1 MKNRYRV
8 FSEHQP
14 KKANLWEEEV
24 FHRCYQKLKCYVF
37 CSVGFFSLQYLHPC
51 ICNTFGKSYWK
62 HSWWWLPGGRQ
73 SIVPK
78 LTQKAYSSDE
88 KNELKLLQ
96 GLFVPYTG
104 CPVCRVSGT
113 RSGLLS
119 PLWDPRSIKLTAPK
133 SHLPQVAA
141 VWHHIPFKLLKSP
154 RSDKCASCPLL
165 HTFGSFI
172 GLKSR
177 KICGCWNEKRC
188 FCCWAS

>member
-88 KNELKLLQ
+88 KNELKETVARIVCTIHRLSCLQ
-96 GLFVPYTG
+96 GVWNKIG
-104 CPVCRVSGT
+104 SA
-113 RSGLLS
+113 LS
-119 PLWDPRSIKLTAPK
+119 PLGPK
-133 SHLPQVAA
+133 INQAYSSQVPPSPGSGSLASHPIQTSQ
-141 VWHHIPFKLLKSP
+141 ITPI
-154 RSDKCASCPLL
+154 R
-165 HTFGSFI
+165 
-172 GLKSR
+172 
-177 KICGCWNEKRC
+177 
-188 FCCWAS
+188 